1 MKHEGW
7 PKRLVDGILRWHPR
21 QKYSNRRLA
30 ADSDPGT
37 RAYLPNPALFL
48 MPTIGADATRQLLA
62 VEEMVRSAARS
73 WAECSTDSTARTG
86 AGAIPPKL
94 EYALSLYGQ
103 ALALLARSPGFEAV
117 FQENGILRP
126 DLLSSAGE
134 VGSSVSQLVRLAY
147 EARRDQA
154 DILWQLGRDGEA
166 ARAYTCGASIEAHGE
181 WFGIQSV
188 CTRANAFALE
198 LARSD
203 RGALGQEGQ
212 DDLWAQLEN
221 TRSCAEQLVGASP
234 ELDLQELWGVAL
246 LYALSPSA
254 PNEQQLVANRIYQYG
269 CLAPAPEVMRRLSTL
284 RNLESGLRSAA
295 HPVAARL
302 KWAAEQLELCADRT
316 EKSLPIL
323 RACPLFAAL
332 TDDQLSSV
340 IRASHIESYGDGAA
354 VFEEG
359 DRGDAAYVVMAG
371 NVDIRVGGEAGQN
384 TVATVGPGELLG
396 EIAAFTEMP
405 RTASIV
411 VKQTAALMKIEQST
425 IRKLVG
431 ESPEIANTI
440 IGELGSR
447 LRRQNAAIG
456 LISKAVRAVSN
467 ADIRPDV
474 VTALRQDAGLGELNH
489 IYGWLSQTLA
499 TGGSLA
505 NASAGTRERREDPLR
520 RGADMPGV
528 ASAVR
533 IVDSANDSDAMCLL
547 DIFPTIDGFVNIH
560 VIANPDARLLEG
572 GTYDLLRCAVRAL
585 TPELRDP
592 AAVLQRLNRLLMQ
605 HMRDQC
611 EVTAFLARLNA
622 PERKLTFASAG
633 YRSCA
638 CLDNESQLSW
648 LPANASPVGRF
659 AETTFVSK
667 QLDVSTGHV
676 IIFAESPTENR
687 AEVNLGIAPVDDN
700 NREFGTEQLSHRIQ
714 TALSSATGDLHAAW
728 SAIEFK

>member
-1 MKHEGW
+1 MEHEGW
-7 PKRLVDGILRWHPR
+7 PKRLVDRLLRWHPR
-21 QKYSNRRLA
+21 QKYSNGRLA
-30 ADSDPGT
+30 AESTAGAK
-37 RAYLPNPALFL
+37 AYVPNPALFL
-48 MPTIGADATRQLLA
+48 TPTFGADTRRQLLA

-73 WAECSTDSTARTG
+73 WAECSGDSTSETA

-103 ALALLARSPGFEAV
+103 ALALLARSPGFAAV
-117 FQENGILRP
+117 FQENGTLRT
-126 DLLSSAGE
+126 DLSSSAGE
-134 VGSSVSQLVRLAY
+134 ADSSVSQLVRLAY
-147 EARRDQA
+147 EAQRNQA
-154 DILWQLGRDGEA
+154 DILWQLGRDDEA
-166 ARAYTCGASIEAHGE
+166 ARAYSCGASIEAHGE
-181 WFGIQSV
+181 CFGIHSV

-198 LARSD
+198 LARSH
-203 RGALGQEGQ
+203 ASVAEQEGQ
-212 DDLWAQLEN
+212 SDLWAQVEN
-221 TRSCAEQLVGASP
+221 TRSCAEQIVGASP
-234 ELDLQELWGVAL
+234 ELELQELWGVAL

-254 PNEQQLVANRIYQYG
+254 RNEQQLVANRIYQYG
-269 CLAPAPEVMRRLSTL
+269 CLAPAPEVMRRLSAL
-284 RNLESGLRSAA
+284 RNLESGLRSSA
-295 HPVAARL
+295 HPVAAQL

-332 TDDQLSSV
+332 TDDQLGSV
-340 IRASHIESYGDGAA
+340 IRASHIESYAEGTT

-359 DRGDAAYVVMAG
+359 DRGDAAYVVMTG
-371 NVDIRVGGEAGQN
+371 SVDIRVGGRAGRN
-384 TVATVGPGELLG
+384 TVASVGAGELLG

-425 IRKLVG
+425 IRKLVD

-447 LRRQNAAIG
+447 LKRQNAAIG

-474 VTALRQDAGLGELNH
+474 VIALRQDAGLGELNH
-489 IYGWLSQTLA
+489 IYEWLSQTLE
-499 TGGSLA
+499 TGESLG
-505 NASAGTRERREDPLR
+505 NASAGTGERHEDPLR

-528 ASAVR
+528 ASTVH

-611 EVTAFLARLNA
+611 EVTAFFARLNA

-667 QLDVSTGHV
+667 QLDVSTGDV
-676 IIFAESPTENR
+676 IIFAKSPGENR
-687 AEVNLGIAPVDDN
+687 AEVTLGTAPIDDS
-700 NREFGTEQLSHRIQ
+700 NRDCGVEQLSHRIQ
-714 TALSSATGDLHAAW
+714 TALSSATGDSHAAW
-728 SAIEFK
+728 CAVEFK